1 MTVRGRSGLLEP
13 LIGKNPGSGVLCRFL
28 VPSASV
34 TVIVRGTGGSSHA
47 VPSLSNVVTA
57 RNACIRGG
65 FVGARRLTG
74 IGAESFASTAGPAP
88 CLRVTPRTSLGT
100 NPEAVAVSRSEPAPE
115 PPHVGPPRPSR
126 RSSFA
131 SGWGRMQPMPETRS
145 ASSRAWLE
153 HTARPGA
160 RAIALRAWNPAN
172 VYRTVSRCRQAGG
185 RRRLTFCGQTRSG
198 RDRSASVASPYHRAM
213 LAAGDPLQNLANII
227 MVLALGLLA
236 ATVLLTLI
244 LFAFRRRMLSSGRI
258 SNEALQGEVEAIL
271 EYFAE
276 HQTERDMSV
285 KMLPFWLGRGWT
297 RRQRFYI
304 THALIKK
311 RILHL
316 PDTNDQL
323 VQFLRDAW
331 YGWLSQPPW
340 RLVLNGRD
348 WTRMANDSGKA
359 TKHISATFGDVGP
372 GANVQV
378 GDDLRNRQDTSPAI
392 VDQVVAALRRDAA
405 NADPVN
411 AERAEH
417 LAEDL
422 EDAAADSPG
431 RVQKLLDRAVALT
444 ASGEKIFE
452 HTKKVLDHL

>member
-1 MTVRGRSGLLEP
+1 
-13 LIGKNPGSGVLCRFL
+13 
-28 VPSASV
+28 
-34 TVIVRGTGGSSHA
+34 
-47 VPSLSNVVTA
+47 
-57 RNACIRGG
+57 
-65 FVGARRLTG
+65 
-74 IGAESFASTAGPAP
+74 
-88 CLRVTPRTSLGT
+88 
-100 NPEAVAVSRSEPAPE
+100 
-115 PPHVGPPRPSR
+115 
-126 RSSFA
+126 
-131 SGWGRMQPMPETRS
+131 
-145 ASSRAWLE
+145 
-153 HTARPGA
+153 
-160 RAIALRAWNPAN
+160 
-172 VYRTVSRCRQAGG
+172 
-185 RRRLTFCGQTRSG
+185 
-198 RDRSASVASPYHRAM
+198 M

-378 GDDLRNRQDTSPAI
+378 GEDLRNRQDTSPAI